1 MRISNKKQAYS
12 LAEIMTV
19 MLVLTVILAAF
30 APFMT
35 KRRVAIRNA
44 DTPWVLANQ
53 QSYDAQTN
61 PGNNTNRNQMFF
73 GVTPKSGDD
82 IESNYKPFAKLVIR
96 SGPVSGGQVQRQIQF
111 RYGLNN
117 ADSNFTDKGQFAGTW
132 LMDGKNVLMGGGYN
146 DILLGTNGSKNNTAI
161 GYSALNKLTVTS
173 GNTAIG
179 YNALNNL
186 SYSSIVMNIIK
197 TYTDEQKKVFLSKNV
212 APVSKDNTAI
222 GYNTGS
228 SLILQKQNTYIGANA
243 GSQQTGSNNT
253 AVGYNAAGANSGSG
267 TYNTYIGAFAGQNS
281 QNAKNNVAVGTHALK
296 SITSGYN
303 NVALGYGALKNLTS
317 GNYNVAIGYNA
328 CSEVTSG
335 SYKTCIGANSGPRLG
350 TKGVGNFIKGW
361 EDNVQRTYIGSK
373 PHNYGG
379 DAVLELH
386 NPDAPADLSS
396 NGIVNYLAGTAANT
410 TTIINGNL
418 IVTGKTFFTS
428 GQNLYHVHELS
439 GTNSKYVFGASN
451 TGDTC
456 STDPKSYALTGTNCK
471 VFSTTSDRRLK
482 NIGTRN
488 ESGLDKLSQ
497 LKVYNYTFKND
508 KNKLPHVGVMAQDLQ
523 KVFPNSV
530 FTGEDGYLRIRW
542 DEMFFATINAVKE
555 LDKKVIALLN
565 RTFKVESQIAK
576 LEKENV
582 ILKSQVDLL
591 TARINKL
598 KAQ

>member
-35 KRRVAIRNA
+35 KRRVTTRSA
-44 DTPWVLANQ
+44 DTPWVLTDQ
-53 QSYDAQTN
+53 QSYDAQTD
-61 PGNNTNRNQMFF
+61 PGNDTNRNQMFL
-73 GVTPKSGDD
+73 GITPKSGGE
-82 IESNYKPFAKLVIR
+82 IEFRYKPFAKLVIR
-96 SGPVSGGQVQRQIQF
+96 SGEVSGGQVQRQIQF

-117 ADSNFTDKGQFAGTW
+117 SGSKFTDRGKFAGTW
-132 LMDGKNVLMGGGYN
+132 LMDGKNVLMGGGY
-146 DILLGTNGSKNNTAI
+146 KNIQTDTEGA
-161 GYSALNKLTVTS
+161 KH
-173 GNTAIG
+173 NTAIG
-179 YNALNNL
+179 YNSLTNL
-186 SYSSIVMNIIK
+186 TKGRY
-197 TYTDEQKKVFLSKNV
+197 
-212 APVSKDNTAI
+212 NTAV
-222 GYNTGS
+222 GYNTLSAATINQNNVAVGANAGS
-228 SLILQKQNTYIGANA
+228 TLTSNSTQNTYIGANA
-243 GSQQTGSNNT
+243 GSKQTGSNNT
-253 AVGYNAAGANSGSG
+253 AVGYNAAGASSGSG

-296 SITSGYN
+296 SITSGHD
-303 NVALGYGALKNLTS
+303 NVALGYGALTNLTT
-317 GNYNVAIGYNA
+317 GYHNVAIGYNA

-335 SYKTCIGANSGPRLG
+335 SYKTCIGANSGPGPKLKEYDSRNPDKNKTDDSTYKQNRG
-350 TKGVGNFIKGW
+350 IGDFIDGRT
-361 EDNVQRTYIGSK
+361 DNVQRTYIGSA

-386 NPDAPADLSS
+386 NPDAPDDLNS

-439 GTNSKYVFGASN
+439 SGTNSKYVFGASN
-451 TGDTC
+451 TEDIC
-456 STDPKSYALTGTNCK
+456 STEPKSYYFAGANCK
-471 VFSTTSDRRLK
+471 VFSSTSDRRLK
-482 NIGTRN
+482 NIGTKN
-488 ESGLDKLSQ
+488 ESGLDKISQ

-523 KVFPNSV
+523 KIFPSSV
-530 FTGEDGYLRIRW
+530 FKGDDGYLRIRW

-555 LDKKVIALLN
+555 LDKKIIALVSK
-565 RTFKVESQIAK
+565 TFKVESQIAK

-591 TARINKL
+591 TTRINKL